1 MRTRQ
6 EIINLANII
15 RNHAD
20 DLCIDDA
27 EGCGIVDIRDTDSID
42 LKNEMMDLYRDLY
55 RVAAGDEPENIEVR
69 RWVNNDP
76 SDLDSYLN

>member
-20 DLCIDDA
+20 DICIDDT
-27 EGCGIVDIRDTDSID
+27 EGCGIVDTRDTDSVD
-42 LKNEMMDLYRDLY
+42 LKNEMTDLYRDLH
-55 RVAAGDEPENIEVR
+55 RVAAGDEPENTEVR

-76 SDLDSYLN
+76 SDLDIYLN